1 MKNHSENPGSQLERL
16 KDITRT
22 LRAPGGCE
30 WDRAQDYRSMR
41 RYVLEET
48 YELIHAIEQDDFENL
63 VEELGDLL
71 FHVLFFAQMGSEEGR
86 FDLEDIAREIGD
98 KLVRRHPHVF
108 GDVQVDG
115 VGEILKNWDEIK
127 AQEKRDKG
135 NHGVQ
140 AGSADEA
147 AASAGPGRESAIPG
161 GTGRELPAL
170 MRAEKIQKKASKV
183 GFDWRLNSGSES
195 DADASSAALSQS
207 NAGAAGRTIVP
218 EGVIQKVHEELEEL
232 AVELANL
239 SEAGHGIVDAPAAA
253 RERLEDEIGDVF
265 FSVVNLARHLKVEP
279 ESSVNRANEK
289 FLRRFHS
296 MEALAASQGL
306 DFATLDETQLDA
318 LWEQAKAG
326 RDLQERR

>member
-16 KDITRT
+16 KEITRT

-48 YELIHAIEQDDFENL
+48 YELIHAIEQEDFENL

-86 FDLEDIAREIGD
+86 FDLEDIAREISD

-127 AQEKRDKG
+127 AQEKLDKRDKG
-135 NHGVQ
+135 NHGDRT
-140 AGSADEA
+140 GSAAAGDEP
-147 AASAGPGRESAIPG
+147 SGSGRQSAIPG

-183 GFDWRLNSGSES
+183 GFDWRLNSDLASGTASGSP
-195 DADASSAALSQS
+195 
-207 NAGAAGRTIVP
+207 AGATNGTAPAIVP
-218 EGVIQKVHEELEEL
+218 TGVVQKIHEELEEV
-232 AVELANL
+232 AVELRKLA
-239 SEAGHGIVDAPAAA
+239 ETGQGIADAPVAA
-253 RERLEDEIGDVF
+253 RERLEDEIGDLF

-279 ESSVNRANEK
+279 ESSVKPRERK
-289 FLRRFHS
+289 IF
-296 MEALAASQGL
+296 ASLSFNGG
-306 DFATLDETQLDA
+306 
-318 LWEQAKAG
+318 AG
-326 RDLQERR
+326 REPGA